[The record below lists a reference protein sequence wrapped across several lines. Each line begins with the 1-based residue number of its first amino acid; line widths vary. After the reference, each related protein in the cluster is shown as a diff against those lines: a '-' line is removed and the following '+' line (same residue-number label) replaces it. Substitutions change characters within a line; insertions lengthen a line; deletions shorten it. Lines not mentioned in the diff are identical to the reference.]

1 MVSDQPTRRVLAELR
16 SAGFSPRRSSG
27 SHTLWAHPG
36 GASVAVPDGHRRV
49 SPGVYRKVR
58 AAIARS
64 TTDEG
69 QGGEMHHDEPVTV
82 SARPR
87 YTAHV
92 TREGRWWMVAVP
104 EVDGLTQA
112 RRLSEAV
119 PMARSLI
126 AVTLDVDPDDVEVT
140 LRIDRVGD
148 VEVAER
154 LAQIRRERADLAE
167 LERGLAQHTRS
178 LARDLADH
186 DVPQRDIGAVLGVS
200 HQRAHQ
206 LLAPR

>member
-1 MVSDQPTRRVLAELR
+1 
-16 SAGFSPRRSSG
+16 
-27 SHTLWAHPG
+27 
-36 GASVAVPDGHRRV
+36 
-49 SPGVYRKVR
+49 
-58 AAIARS
+58 
-64 TTDEG
+64 
-69 QGGEMHHDEPVTV
+69 MHHDEPVTV
-82 SARPR
+82 SARAR
-87 YTAHV
+87 YTARV

-112 RRLSEAV
+112 RRLSEV
-119 PMARSLI
+119 VSMARSLI

-140 LRIDRVGD
+140 LSIERVGD
-148 VEVAER
+148 VEVADR

-167 LERGLAQHTRS
+167 LERSLAQHTRS

-206 LLAPR
+206 LLASG